1 MILCI
6 FLLFVLPMAAEER
19 KTDPTWLYRFLPA
32 IAESPADVTT
42 PGCHYRPIFGI
53 GAPDTGI
60 LKSVARYGEMTV
72 DPGGASALVN
82 YPGEEQVFVMR
93 EGSGTLLYAGEKVPF
108 RPEDFMYIPPGI
120 PHGII
125 NGGKEPCRLIVM
137 GFRIPAGSGSP
148 APARPLV
155 ANLSEVPKQTVTG
168 HPPSTLF
175 QLMMGKTDS
184 QRDKLAAARVL
195 SSLFVMEFAPG
206 GTNWPHH
213 HDREEEIYLV
223 LEGEGE
229 MVAGSGLDGIE
240 GRRPARAGDAYFF
253 RLNCTVGFY
262 SKTGASQPKARILA
276 ARSSYPF

>member
-1 MILCI
+1 
-6 FLLFVLPMAAEER
+6 
-19 KTDPTWLYRFLPA
+19 
-32 IAESPADVTT
+32 
-42 PGCHYRPIFGI
+42 
-53 GAPDTGI
+53 
-60 LKSVARYGEMTV
+60 
-72 DPGGASALVN
+72 
-82 YPGEEQVFVMR
+82 
-93 EGSGTLLYAGEKVPF
+93 
-108 RPEDFMYIPPGI
+108 
-120 PHGII
+120 
-125 NGGKEPCRLIVM
+125 
-137 GFRIPAGSGSP
+137 
-148 APARPLV
+148 
-155 ANLSEVPKQTVTG
+155 
-168 HPPSTLF
+168 
-175 QLMMGKTDS
+175 MMGKTDS